1 MSDSSNTKKG
11 LADEEFWPTAC
22 RTVDQSTW
30 EGRKDAETSPTET
43 RSAQKQSGKLRRKQ
57 LWRSFIPPG
66 LMIFVRPPI
75 SILIPSIET
84 HGPPPQVRTS
94 YAVPAGKRNALSNTF
109 RSLIRTE

>member
-57 LWRSFIPPG
+57 L
-66 LMIFVRPPI
+66 
-75 SILIPSIET
+75 
-84 HGPPPQVRTS
+84 
-94 YAVPAGKRNALSNTF
+94 
-109 RSLIRTE
+109 